1 MEAESEISIA
11 TLDEGKIDCR
21 PKSRAIPLMSN
32 RLEIASA
39 FSFHCLGTFH
49 RQFRC
54 DNCNLTKE
62 GILWLKL

>member
-1 MEAESEISIA
+1 MEAELSQTTTHGA
-11 TLDEGKIDCR
+11 
-21 PKSRAIPLMSN
+21 
-32 RLEIASA
+32 LESTFVQLSA

-54 DNCNLTKE
+54 DNCDLTKE